1 MELIRLKVNSQYR
14 PCVDEVPYFSWVI
27 TSSKKNVMQTS
38 YHITVTGPG
47 EVVSVSYTH
56 LTLPTNSLV

>member
-1 MELIRLKVNSQYR
+1 MRGRSTL
-14 PCVDEVPYFSWVI
+14 FFMVI

-47 EVVSVSYTH
+47 EVVCGI
-56 LTLPTNSLV
+56 PGW